1 MNIFC
6 LAALL
11 LALIKAT
18 SVPVMK
24 PLYRRNSYHSR
35 HGHQTNPKTESK
47 VRNNV
52 QNQPHFEQNT
62 AHLN

>member
-24 PLYRRNSYHSR
+24 PLYRRITPDMANKRIRKLNQKSEIMFKINLILSR
-35 HGHQTNPKTESK
+35 TQ
-47 VRNNV
+47 
-52 QNQPHFEQNT
+52 
-62 AHLN
+62 LI

>member
-1 MNIFC
+1 MNICC

-24 PLYRRNSYHSR
+24 PLYRRITPDMANKRIRKLNQKSEIMFKINLILSR
-35 HGHQTNPKTESK
+35 TQ
-47 VRNNV
+47 
-52 QNQPHFEQNT
+52 
-62 AHLN
+62 LI